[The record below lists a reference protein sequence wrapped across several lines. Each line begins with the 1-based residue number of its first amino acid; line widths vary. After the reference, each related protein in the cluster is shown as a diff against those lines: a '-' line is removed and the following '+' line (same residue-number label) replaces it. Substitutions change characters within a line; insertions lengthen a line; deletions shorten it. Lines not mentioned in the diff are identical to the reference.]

1 MRLSVKL
8 LWLLALV
15 GCISSSREAAADPL
29 FSGVLEHEPAIV
41 VDSFRVRFTEFDQN
55 GHGYQSQAGAVG
67 LPGSEQASIQQ
78 AQVEITAHQ
87 GPRLTHRLWV
97 PLDIIT
103 AASPDAV
110 DAVKDAAG
118 HIIDAVSTASRR
130 NEAGA
135 LDLLSTY
142 QIDRKSTISVHG
154 GFHLEEQF
162 RSWTLGA
169 GGTRSFADDN
179 AVLSVSINQV
189 LDWFDRYNIH
199 GTRLA
204 REFRSSTNA
213 NIGFTQ
219 LLSPDTILALN
230 YGITV
235 QTGELGNT
243 WNAVPLP
250 MGMLGPELLPRERQ
264 RHAFVGRLAEFLPW
278 NGVMK
283 FFYRFYADD
292 WGLRAHT
299 AEVELYQRF
308 APWLYLR
315 GNYRFHWQ
323 SGVDFWTS
331 LADPAATRRTADS
344 DLQHFTAQTLGIL
357 AAVDLR
363 FAKQLRDLHL
373 DFGYERYFRSNS
385 LTANIYTCSVG
396 FRF

>member
-1 MRLSVKL
+1 MCGTAS
-8 LWLLALV
+8 
-15 GCISSSREAAADPL
+15 ADPL
-29 FSGVLEHEPAIV
+29 FGAVLEHEPAFV
-41 VDSFRVRFTEFDQN
+41 VDSLRVRFTEFDQN
-55 GHGYQSQAGAVG
+55 GHGYQSQAGAPG

-78 AQVEITAHQ
+78 AQLEIVAHQ
-87 GPRLTHRLWV
+87 GPKLTHRLWV

-103 AASPDAV
+103 AASPDAT
-110 DAVKDAAG
+110 DAIKDASG
-118 HIIDAVSTASRR
+118 HIIDAVSTSSRR

-162 RSWTLGA
+162 RSWELGM

-179 AVLSVSINQV
+179 AVLSVSINQI
-189 LDWFDRYNIH
+189 LDWFDRYNVQ

-213 NIGFTQ
+213 NLGLTQ
-219 LLSPDTILALN
+219 LLSPDTIFVIN
-230 YGITV
+230 YGVTV

-250 MGMLGPELLPRERQ
+250 MRMVGGELLPRERQ
-264 RHAFVGRLAEFLPW
+264 RHAFVGRLAQYLPW
-278 NGVMK
+278 HGAMK

-292 WGLRAHT
+292 WGLLAHT
-299 AEVELYQRF
+299 AEVELYQRLSS
-308 APWLYLR
+308 WLYLR
-315 GNYRFHWQ
+315 GNYRYHWQ
-323 SGVDFWTS
+323 RGVSFYTQE
-331 LADPAATRRTADS
+331 ADPAARLRTADS
-344 DLQHFTAQTLGIL
+344 DLAPFSAQTVGIL
-357 AAVDLR
+357 AAVDLMSTR
-363 FAKQLRDLHL
+363 ALRDLHL
-373 DFGYERYFRSNS
+373 DFGYQRYFRSNS